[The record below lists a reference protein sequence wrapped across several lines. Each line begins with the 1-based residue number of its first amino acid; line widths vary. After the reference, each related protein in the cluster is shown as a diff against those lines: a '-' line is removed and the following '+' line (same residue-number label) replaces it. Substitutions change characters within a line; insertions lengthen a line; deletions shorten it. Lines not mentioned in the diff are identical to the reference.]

1 MIDLLIK
8 GDLVLNDCVLRGG
21 SVGVN
26 SGKIIGIFNSSD
38 CTLPSK
44 EIIDV
49 TGCLVYPGMVDAHV
63 HCYSNA
69 DETFMH
75 ATRAAAAGGVTTII
89 EMPYDQ
95 GAPVTS
101 VDVFNKKVA
110 LISKTCVVDV
120 AMLATLRKHATPK
133 EVGPLVMA
141 GATGFKMSI
150 YETDPD
156 RFPRIE
162 DEVLWQIMPEISKYQ
177 IPVGFHGEIDFIIED
192 LIKKAKLAGR
202 TDPMSHYETRP
213 PASETLAILK
223 ILELS
228 HWTKVKLHI
237 FHASQ
242 PRSIDLITWFKS
254 KGLDVTV
261 ETCPHYLLLDAD
273 VDLPRLKAFAKI
285 NPSILKKHE
294 REMLWE
300 HVIAGHIDFI
310 SSDHAPWP
318 LERKQKDN
326 IFENSS
332 GAPGLE
338 TSFPLMHDAMV
349 EKRGLDPIVVAKL
362 LCKNPAKRFA
372 LSHLKGS
379 IFIGAD
385 ADFAI
390 LDPNQEFFIDSKGS
404 YSSAKWS
411 PYDGY
416 KIKGRVVR
424 TVLRGQT
431 IYDGR
436 NIIAEV
442 GFGQFL
448 PGPGHLK
455 NSMKTN

>member
-8 GDLVLNDCVLRGG
+8 GDLVLYDSVLRGAL
-21 SVGVN
+21 VGVN
-26 SGKIIGIFNSSD
+26 SGKIIGIFTLLD
-38 CTLPSK
+38 GTLPSR
-44 EIIDV
+44 ELIDA

-63 HCYSNA
+63 HCYSNSY
-69 DETFMH
+69 ETFSH

-101 VDVFNKKVA
+101 AEVFNNKVA
-110 LISKTCVVDV
+110 LIKKTCVVDV
-120 AMLATLRKHATPK
+120 AMLATLRKQATPH

-141 GATGFKMSI
+141 GASGFKMSI

-156 RFPRIE
+156 RFPRIG
-162 DEVLWQIMPEISKYQ
+162 DEVLWQVMPEISRYRL
-177 IPVGFHGEIDFIIED
+177 PVGFHGEIDFIIED
-192 LIKKAKLAGR
+192 LIQRAKLAGH
-202 TDPMSHYETRP
+202 TDPIAHYETRP

-228 HWTKVKLHI
+228 HWTNVKLHI

-254 KGLDVTV
+254 QGLDVTV

-273 VDLPRLKAFAKI
+273 NDLPRLKAFAKI
-285 NPSILKKHE
+285 NPSILRKHE

-300 HVIAGHIDFI
+300 HVTAGRIDFI

-318 LERKQKDN
+318 LERKQNDN
-326 IFENSS
+326 IFENAS

-338 TSFPLMHDAMV
+338 TSLPLMHDAMV
-349 EKRGLDPIVVAKL
+349 AKRGLDPSVVAKL
-362 LCKNPAKRFA
+362 LCTNPAKRFA
-372 LSHLKGS
+372 LAPQKGG

-390 LDPNQEFFIDSKGS
+390 VDPNQEYFIDAKDSHC
-404 YSSAKWS
+404 SAKWS
-411 PYDGY
+411 PYDGW

-431 IYDGR
+431 IYDGET
-436 NIIAEV
+436 ITAEP

-448 PGPGHLK
+448 PGPGYLTKPH
-455 NSMKTN
+455 